1 MKAVFSGSFDPITR
15 GHVDIVTR
23 ARNLVDEVIV
33 GVAVNTAKNGIFS
46 MDERVSLVRDA
57 VKDIPQVS
65 VHLVDGLLVDFCRA
79 HGADVIV
86 RGQRF
91 GGDFDYELQMAHLNK
106 EMSGIET
113 ILLPAGREFGTISS
127 SMIRSAASYGGDV
140 SAFVTPTVTEAL
152 RRKFGS
158 GVLGGEPG
166 RDE

>member
-65 VHLVDGLLVDFCRA
+65 VHLVMVP
-79 HGADVIV
+79 
-86 RGQRF
+86 
-91 GGDFDYELQMAHLNK
+91 
-106 EMSGIET
+106 T
-113 ILLPAGREFGTISS
+113 SS
-127 SMIRSAASYGGDV
+127 SVACDSAATSTT
-140 SAFVTPTVTEAL
+140 SCRWPTST
-152 RRKFGS
+152 RR
-158 GVLGGEPG
+158 
-166 RDE
+166 